1 MPVEQRLNPK
11 VLTKVSGLVN
21 EIYVEGVPFDHVLRS
36 RNYDLAIS
44 APGPT
49 VNEIKHCFSSDN
61 RPDRNVSMAYFGI
74 SFNPSQIDVY
84 EKQKSCLQLI
94 AVREDQ
100 SYDFVKLYLPK
111 EDETILVL
119 SGDISFS
126 YMKND
131 YVQPH
136 LKTVSLSVLKAVS
149 YMNKQDHDWVLIFTR
164 FNNFGPGKS
173 VDIVNNTIVIKSISG
188 NIIKFNL
195 KHILIGSS
203 DRIMDK
209 EHFKNLKKNYNL
221 KSNQFCM
228 VDTVEEMFA
237 LISSASHV
245 YTDRYHPGVASMI
258 LDKKLT
264 IISYPIE
271 EVKMQGL
278 QTMKNIPNS
287 SIKEMNR
294 KAFDKLKDVFRRLD
308 RHDGPTLKLDD
319 QKSLKHLASQS
330 NITIH
335 HNFFIPV
342 KSADHLLGNLS
353 NVNNESIV

>member
-1 MPVEQRLNPK
+1 MPVEQRLNPN

-49 VNEIKHCFSSDN
+49 VNEIKHCFTSDN
-61 RPDRNVSMAYFGI
+61 RPDRNVSMVYFGI
-74 SFNPSQIDVY
+74 SFNPSQIEVY
-84 EKQKSCLQLI
+84 EKQKSCLKLV

-111 EDETILVL
+111 ENENILVL

-131 YVQPH
+131 YVQPD
-136 LKTVSLSVLKAVS
+136 LENSSLSVLKAVS
-149 YMNKQDHDWVLIFTR
+149 YMNKQKHDWVLIFTR
-164 FNNFGPGKS
+164 FNNFGPGKG
-173 VDIVNNTIVIKSISG
+173 VNIVNNTIIINSISG

-209 EHFKNLKKNYNL
+209 EHFKNLEKNYNL
-221 KSNQFCM
+221 NSKQLCT

-258 LDKKLT
+258 LNKKLT
-264 IISYPIE
+264 IVSYPTE
-271 EVKMQGL
+271 NVKMQGL
-278 QTMKNIPNS
+278 QTMKNVPNS

-294 KAFDKLKDVFRRLD
+294 KAFDMLKEVFRRLD
-308 RHDGPTLKLDD
+308 RHNSPTLKKDD
-319 QKSLKHLASQS
+319 KGSPKHLASPS

-335 HNFFIPV
+335 HKFIPV

-353 NVNNESIV
+353 HVNNISNV